1 PARRCPLPRP
11 ARHRQEPRG
20 AGDRLRR
27 DPAGPPRA
35 LSRGARPRRGSRR
48 SPARRHA
55 EGLRRL
61 RHDRAAAHHRR
72 SRDAEASAHGG
83 RGSPR
88 DRDAALRARLDAA
101 HVESARGGLG
111 QAPRRHRGRHR
122 DARPAPPPRA
132 RAHVWAPELA
142 HPAPQRAERALTE
155 QRWDDASRFGAGR
168 PRSPSRG
175 YLEIPSSAPKT
186 PTQGACSITIERG
199 RRLALGTAL
208 LHWPVLP
215 RPQLAGFQVSTEAD
229 RKSTRL
235 NSSHVAI
242 SYAVFCLKKKKQKR
256 ENLLLK
262 DINIITLK
270 AA

>member
-1 PARRCPLPRP
+1 M
-11 ARHRQEPRG
+11 
-20 AGDRLRR
+20 
-27 DPAGPPRA
+27 
-35 LSRGARPRRGSRR
+35 
-48 SPARRHA
+48 
-55 EGLRRL
+55 
-61 RHDRAAAHHRR
+61 AAHHRR

-142 HPAPQRAERALTE
+142 HPAPPRAERALTE

-175 YLEIPSSAPKT
+175 YLDIPSPRRRRHRHKGLAPSRSN
-186 PTQGACSITIERG
+186 AVEDSRLG
-199 RRLALGTAL
+199 RRYFTGRFCPV
-208 LHWPVLP
+208 HNWPVFRCPP
-215 RPQLAGFQVSTEAD
+215 RLAVTAYARVEDRTRALSSGFQM
-229 RKSTRL
+229 
-235 NSSHVAI
+235 HVAKPLEPADLVAAI
-242 SYAVFCLKKKKQKR
+242 TS
-256 ENLLLK
+256 LLGK
-262 DINIITLK
+262 DRG
-270 AA
+270 AATAGT